1 MTEEQKDTLALYGVP
16 GVGTKTHAR
25 LMAQFGSPA
34 NVFRASKKELMQ
46 MDGIGKV
53 IAENI
58 RSFDRNTFVHNQIQ
72 LMDKTGAT
80 MLTRSSENYPELL
93 NVFKSAPPVLFVR
106 GDSGF
111 LSATLI
117 SFVGT
122 RKPSDYGV
130 RMTRKLVEG
139 SVDTGMC
146 IVSGMA
152 AGIDST
158 AHRAALNH
166 GGKTVAVFGC
176 GVDIIYP
183 SFNVKLSADIMK
195 SGCLV
200 SHFPMGTPALAG
212 NFPARNAVITGLSL
226 GTVVVEAPR
235 TSGALI
241 TADLTLKAG
250 RKLFTV
256 PGNVD
261 SPKSE
266 GTNKLIS
273 KGAYPVFHIDDIL
286 TVLGKPLVSSQVI
299 TRRSFTE
306 SRHLPPGLA
315 GEILEV
321 LSNGPLQIEA
331 IGNKLGSSISDIL
344 TELTLL
350 EMDNYVTQKPGKV
363 FEKI

>member
-1 MTEEQKDTLALYGVP
+1 MTEEQKDTLALYGVS
-16 GVGTKTHAR
+16 GVGARTHAR
-25 LMAQFGSPA
+25 LVAQFGSPA

-58 RSFDRNTFVHNQIQ
+58 RSFDRNAFVDNQIK
-72 LMDKTGAT
+72 LIDKTGAT
-80 MLTRSSENYPELL
+80 ILTRSSEDYPELL

-106 GDSGF
+106 GDPQW
-111 LSATLI
+111 LSAASI

-139 SVDTGMC
+139 SVNAGMC

-158 AHRAALNH
+158 AHRAALSH
-166 GGKTVAVFGC
+166 EGKTVAVFGC

-183 SFNVKLSADIMK
+183 SVNVKLSRDIMK

-200 SHFPMGTPALAG
+200 SHFPMGTPAIAG

-226 GTVVVEAPR
+226 GTVVVEAPVG
-235 TSGALI
+235 SGALI

-266 GTNKLIS
+266 GANKLIS
-273 KGAYPVFHIDDIL
+273 KGAYPVVHIDNIL
-286 TVLGKPLVSSQVI
+286 TVLGKPLVSSRGI
-299 TRRSFTE
+299 TSSSFTE
-306 SRHLPPGLA
+306 SRPLPPGLA

-331 IGNKLGSSISDIL
+331 IGNKLGNSISDIL

-363 FEKI
+363 FERI